1 MEVNV
6 IAPLRKF
13 RRFIILSTCISFIP
27 EAFLH
32 DLEVFPERP
41 TSQGT
46 VYVEAED
53 KVTVRRIRNMVFVRV
68 SEVLGMIYN
77 SKSGRTRLKWRNL
90 REGMGKVTGE
100 ASGNSLVNLFTANI
114 LDASHAGIE
123 MNTS

>member
-1 MEVNV
+1 MEMNV
-6 IAPLRKF
+6 ITPLRKF
-13 RRFIILSTCISFIP
+13 RRFVILSTCISFIP
-27 EAFLH
+27 QTFLH

-68 SEVLGMIYN
+68 SDVLGVIYN
-77 SKSGRTRLKWRNL
+77 SKSGKTRLKWRNL

-100 ASGNSLVNLFTANI
+100 ASGNSLVNLFASNI

-123 MNTS
+123 ARTS